1 MSTTTTTTETSP
13 TRARAPLA
21 PGRPPPFQEVKALL
35 FDVFGTAVDW
45 RTTVESELAA
55 RAREKKIQINSTGES
70 EDEFWAAF
78 AQQWHDSYGAFTRSF
93 EPGRTPWK
101 DVDAH
106 LRDSLAALLAARPC
120 LSGAYADDAE
130 EVREL
135 SRVWH
140 RLRPWADAREG
151 LRRLGSPEGGFV
163 TATLSNGNRD
173 LLRDLNDGPPQEGG
187 GEGGLG
193 FQRLLSAED
202 FGAYKPHPSTYLGAA
217 AALGDL
223 EPRQVAMVA
232 AHLGD
237 LAAARA
243 CGLRTIY
250 VERPRR
256 EEAWGPEEER
266 YKEAREWVDMWVG
279 EGEGGFIEVAR
290 RLGIP
295 E

>member
-1 MSTTTTTTETSP
+1 M
-13 TRARAPLA
+13 
-21 PGRPPPFQEVKALL
+21 QE
-35 FDVFGTAVDW
+35 
-45 RTTVESELAA
+45 ELVA
-55 RAREKKIQINSTGES
+55 RAREKQIRIGKHDGD
-70 EDEFWAAF
+70 EDETELWAAF
-78 AQQWHDSYGAFTRSF
+78 TQQWHDSYSAFTRSF

-106 LRDSLAALLAARPC
+106 HRDSLAALLAAHG
-120 LSGAYADDAE
+120 LAGAYDGGE
-130 EVREL
+130 LQHL

-151 LRRLGSPEGGFV
+151 LRRLNGGERGLV
-163 TATLSNGNRD
+163 TATLSNGNRA
-173 LLRDLNDGPPQEGG
+173 LLRDLNDGPQAGE

-217 AALGDL
+217 AALGGL

-250 VERPRR
+250 VERPR
-256 EEAWGPEEER
+256 EEAWGPEEAR
-266 YKEAREWVDMWVG
+266 YKEAREWVDLWVG
-279 EGEGGFIEVAR
+279 EGEGGFVEVAR